1 MSTQRL
7 TLPLDASYDI
17 DTAAAPAATQAGPSR
32 WRRLIDA
39 LIAMRMEEARR
50 YIERCN
56 ISHLLPPDAYA
67 EMKTELK
74 RRTVS

>member
-1 MSTQRL
+1 MSTPRL

-17 DTAAAPAATQAGPSR
+17 DAAAAPAATQAGPSR

-39 LIAMRMEEARR
+39 LIAMRMEEACR
-50 YIERCN
+50 YMERYN
-56 ISHLLPPDAYA
+56 IPNLLPPNTYA